1 MIDFDRFWE
10 DEEGPAA
17 SGAGE
22 QHVEAWEAQNQ
33 VALPTTLR
41 SALRRRDGGLVRD
54 TEIKI
59 LPLGEIQPADEEYLG
74 FDEDPHRDLA
84 LVFRFGLDMESGGD
98 YLMDYNA
105 GGASESPS
113 VYIHY
118 NDGTGATLIDESFD
132 DFIENLVADSPGP
145 DVDWTE
151 AERIQD
157 VVARETV
164 DLTAFHGA
172 PAHIEQALV
181 RQGNSLVLY
190 SREVSPDGETLA
202 KTTLPLP
209 IHGALTMVQRMRP
222 APNPTFGL
230 HLQPENHEGIVR
242 LESRHEGDDPWVN
255 TATQGAPVYVRF
267 ESADRD
273 RLEAIRG
280 LLFGGAGVRPAVGA
294 GPSPDVST
302 AGLDVVSRA
311 DPAIE
316 LLRMTMELK
325 AEATRRFASPP
336 GDSPPPSPSQGDLAA
351 LLRQQMNEALERA
364 GVRVLGYPP
373 GAESKKGNGGAPPP
387 PEGVPPPR

>member
-10 DEEGPAA
+10 DEEGHAA

-22 QHVEAWEAQNQ
+22 QHVGAWEAQHQ
-33 VALPTTLR
+33 VALPPSLR
-41 SALRRRDGGLVRD
+41 SALRRRDGGLVRG
-54 TEIKI
+54 TEVEI
-59 LPLGEIQPADEEYLG
+59 LPLGQIQPADEEYLR

-84 LVFRFGLDMESGGD
+84 LVFRFGLDTESGGD

-105 GGASESPS
+105 GGPSESPS

-132 DFIENLVADSPGP
+132 DFIENLVAGSPPP
-145 DVDWTE
+145 DVDWSE
-151 AERIQD
+151 AERARD
-157 VVARETV
+157 VAARETV

-172 PAHIEQALV
+172 AAHLEQVLV
-181 RQGNSLVLY
+181 RQGNALVLY
-190 SREVSPDGETLA
+190 AREVSPDGETRV

-209 IHGALTMVQRMRP
+209 IHGALIMVQQMRP

-230 HLQPENHEGIVR
+230 HLQPEDHEGIVR
-242 LESRHEGDDPWVN
+242 LESTQMGDDAWVN

-273 RLEAIRG
+273 RLETIRG
-280 LLFGGAGVRPAVGA
+280 LLLGGAGARPAA
-294 GPSPDVST
+294 GEGQSPDVST
-302 AGLDVVSRA
+302 AGLDVVSRV

-336 GDSPPPSPSQGDLAA
+336 GDSHPPSSAQRDLAA

-364 GVRVLGYPP
+364 GIRVPGFPP
-373 GAESKKGNGGAPPP
+373 GAESKKGNEGAPPLP
-387 PEGVPPPR
+387 DGEPPPR